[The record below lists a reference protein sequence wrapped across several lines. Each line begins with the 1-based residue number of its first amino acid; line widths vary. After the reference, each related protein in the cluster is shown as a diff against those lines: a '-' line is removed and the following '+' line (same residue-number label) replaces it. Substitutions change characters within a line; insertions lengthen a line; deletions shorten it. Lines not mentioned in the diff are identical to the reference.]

1 MKVFDEIKDTA
12 PTLINYGEKLS
23 TDVPKDYFMSLQDQL
38 WERLGLPDESIP
50 EHYLVSL
57 QAEVMEDVSRIKR
70 NTWKRFI
77 PSIAASIAVL
87 IIALLVIGN
96 EEVKPDSLDIEP
108 ELAFYYL
115 ENNLDNWHLAT
126 FAEYEIIE
134 QEDLI
139 DTYSIDDGLSYEYLE
154 SLQADGIDMELLE
167 LLEQ

>member
-1 MKVFDEIKDTA
+1 MKVFDEIKDIA
-12 PTLINYGEKLS
+12 PTLINYGNKLS
-23 TDVPKDYFMSLQDQL
+23 TDVPKDYFINLQDQL

-50 EHYLVSL
+50 KHYLVTM
-57 QAEVMEDVSRIKR
+57 QDEVMQDVFKTKR
-70 NTWKRFI
+70 NTWMRFI

-87 IIALLVIGN
+87 IIALLIIGN
-96 EEVKPDSLDIEP
+96 EGVKSDNFVIEP

-134 QEDLI
+134 QEDLL
-139 DTYSIDDGLSYEYLE
+139 DTYSIDDLLSYEYLE